1 MYGYHIHVME
11 PNTPWKYK
19 AKHLSDKNVHGVPL
33 EKIKRCLDDF
43 EKNVNLESL
52 INECENELNK
62 KNMLK
67 KVSPTPKPSKPK
79 PSGAFITN
87 INDYLVN
94 SDWSMYNTENNS
106 DSSPISSNSFKISNG
121 FDSLFS
127 LSKENLSASNSTKDD
142 FNETS
147 NKRIDS
153 DEFSNQ
159 TEIDQSK
166 ELLKQMFPKV
176 NEEILI
182 DFLVRY
188 QNDVDSVTNIL
199 LDSVDLNDSLSN
211 ELTEANQT
219 YQPNDANR
227 ETRQVESLKGLCIK
241 EVNKLERILEK
252 HYGDQETTQKRNS
265 IDEILKDLN
274 QEINSINAESLV
286 SLNDSKNS
294 DISKNE
300 NSESEELIS
309 QPVQKEI
316 LGNLDE
322 DDDPI
327 LNLKL
332 TKPFLSSL
340 IQLFGTQE
348 DETLLDSNKFKIDCY
363 LI

>member
-1 MYGYHIHVME
+1 ME

-19 AKHLSDKNVHGVPL
+19 AKYLSDKNVHGVPL

-52 INECENELNK
+52 INECESELNK

-87 INDYLVN
+87 FSDYLVN

-106 DSSPISSNSFKISNG
+106 DSSPISLNSFKISNG

-142 FNETS
+142 LNETS
-147 NKRIDS
+147 SKKIDS

-211 ELTEANQT
+211 ELTEADQT
-219 YQPNDANR
+219 YQSDDANK

-241 EVNKLERILEK
+241 EVNKLEWIMKK
-252 HYGDQETTQKRNS
+252 HYGNQETAQNKNS

-286 SLNDSKNS
+286 SLEMNDSKNS

-300 NSESEELIS
+300 NYSESEELIS
-309 QPVQKEI
+309 QPVQKEN
-316 LGNLDE
+316 LCNLDE

-348 DETLLDSNKFKIDCY
+348 DETLLDSNKVKIDCY